1 MSRSRSFDR
10 AASYYD
16 QTRPFIEPVAQAGLK
31 AILDLVGQEARLLDV
46 GTGTGRISIPL
57 LERGMDLIG
66 CDLSEKMLRRLQEK
80 FPSARIARADAT
92 QLPFPTDSFDAV
104 LTAHILHLIPAWREA
119 LREFRR
125 VLRPE
130 GVYLNL
136 KTWEVTGV
144 SLRAQMRDFWRDW
157 LGTQGVD
164 ARQPGVQSNAEFLE
178 ELRSMGA
185 QLSAVEVIRYPLVYT
200 LRQDLERFASRTS
213 SDSWEVPDDVFE
225 ASMKELRAWTEAE
238 FGDLDR
244 PREDEVRF
252 TIDIARFPQS
262 AS

>member
-1 MSRSRSFDR
+1 MSKSRSFDR

-16 QTRPFIEPVAQAGLK
+16 QTRPFPEPIAQAGMQ
-31 AILDLVGQEARLLDV
+31 AIFDLIGQEARVLDV

-66 CDLSEKMLRRLQEK
+66 CDLSGKMLRRLQEK
-80 FPSARIARADAT
+80 LPSARIAQTDAS

-104 LTAHILHLIPAWREA
+104 MTAHILHLIPTWREA
-119 LREFRR
+119 LREFQR
-125 VLRPE
+125 VLKPE
-130 GVYLNL
+130 GTYLNL

-144 SLRAQMRDFWRDW
+144 SIRAHMREAWRSW

-164 ARQPGVQSNAEFLE
+164 ARLPGVQGSEEFLA

-185 QLSAVEVIRYPLVYT
+185 QMSAVEVIRYPLVYT
-200 LRQDLERFASRTS
+200 LREDLERFASRIY
-213 SDSWEVPDDVFE
+213 SDSWDVPDDVFDG
-225 ASMKELRAWTEAE
+225 SLKELRAWAEAE
-238 FGDLDR
+238 YGDLDQ

-252 TIDIARFPQS
+252 TIDIARFP
-262 AS
+262 

>member
-16 QTRPFIEPVAQAGLK
+16 QTRPFLEPIAQAGVQ
-31 AILDLVGQEARLLDV
+31 AILDLISRDARVLDV

-57 LERGMDLIG
+57 LERGLDLIG

-80 FPSARIARADAT
+80 LPSARIAQADAS
-92 QLPFPTDSFDAV
+92 QLPFPTDSFDA
-104 LTAHILHLIPAWREA
+104 LMTAHILHLIPTWREA

-125 VLRPE
+125 VLRPD

-144 SLRAQMRDFWRDW
+144 SIRAQMRETWRKW
-157 LGTQGVD
+157 LDTQGVD
-164 ARQPGVQSNAEFLE
+164 ARLPGVQGSAEFLE

-185 QLSAVEVIRYPLVYT
+185 HLSAVEVIRYSLRYT
-200 LRQDLERFASRTS
+200 LREELERFASRIS
-213 SDSWEVPDDVFE
+213 SDSWEVPDDIYD
-225 ASMKELRAWTEAE
+225 ASLKELRLRAEADY
-238 FGDLDR
+238 GDLDQ
-244 PREDEVRF
+244 PHEDEVRF
-252 TIDIARFPQS
+252 TIDIARFP
-262 AS
+262 

>member
-16 QTRPFIEPVAQAGLK
+16 QTRPFLEPIAQAGVQ
-31 AILDLVGQEARLLDV
+31 AILDLISRDARVLDV

-57 LERGMDLIG
+57 LERGLDLIG

-80 FPSARIARADAT
+80 LPSARIAQADAS
-92 QLPFPTDSFDAV
+92 QLPFPTDSFDA
-104 LTAHILHLIPAWREA
+104 LMTAHILHLIPTWREA

-125 VLRPE
+125 VLRPD

-144 SLRAQMRDFWRDW
+144 SIRAQMRETWRKW
-157 LGTQGVD
+157 LDTQGVD
-164 ARQPGVQSNAEFLE
+164 ARLPGVQGSAEFLE

-185 QLSAVEVIRYPLVYT
+185 HLSAVEVIRYSLRYT
-200 LRQDLERFASRTS
+200 LREELERFASRIS
-213 SDSWEVPDDVFE
+213 SDSWEVPDDIYD
-225 ASMKELRAWTEAE
+225 ASLKELRLRAE
-238 FGDLDR
+238 VDYGDLDQ
-244 PREDEVRF
+244 PHEDEVRF
-252 TIDIARFPQS
+252 TIDIARFP
-262 AS
+262 